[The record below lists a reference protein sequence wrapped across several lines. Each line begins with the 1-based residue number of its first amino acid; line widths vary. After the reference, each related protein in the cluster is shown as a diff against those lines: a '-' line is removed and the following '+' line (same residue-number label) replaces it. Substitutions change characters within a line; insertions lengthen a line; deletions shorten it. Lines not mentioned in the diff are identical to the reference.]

1 MTTTADTQTGNWGRW
16 GDDDERG
23 ALNLITPEVVLAATD
38 VCTTGKVYNLGLP
51 VARYGTPVFPY
62 RGAPQRLTLTSQTDA
77 EMNVQYGALPG
88 VGANEDVLVIPAHN
102 GTHMDALCHVYADEQ
117 FYNGRSAQGFTSHNG
132 APWCG
137 IEKTGGF
144 AGRAVLLDV
153 AGHHGVDWLEPG
165 YNVTADDLEAAR
177 VAAGV
182 ELRSGDIL
190 LVRTGWLDLF
200 ADVTSRMEEPPFM
213 QPGLGASTVD
223 YIAERDVAVVG
234 CDNAAVEVIPFDGQ
248 FLELHIELL
257 VKRGLTLLEHLVLTP
272 LAKDGVREC
281 LLVVAPML
289 VTGGTGSPINP
300 IAIA

>member
-1 MTTTADTQTGNWGRW
+1 MTTTADGQTGNWGRW
-16 GDDDERG
+16 GADDERG
-23 ALNLITPEVVLAATD
+23 TLNLITPDAVLQAAR
-38 VCTTGKVYNLGLP
+38 VCKTGKVYNLGLP
-51 VARYGTPVFPY
+51 VSRYGTPVFPY

-77 EMNVQYGALPG
+77 EMNIPYGALPG

-102 GTHMDALCHVYADEQ
+102 GTHMDALCHVFADDAI
-117 FYNGRSAQGFTSHNG
+117 YNGTSANDFTSHNG
-132 APWCG
+132 APHCG

-153 AGHHGVDWLEPG
+153 AGTKGVDWLEPG
-165 YNVTADDLEAAR
+165 YNITADDLEEAR

-182 ELRSGDIL
+182 EIGSGDIV

-213 QPGLGASTVD
+213 QPGLGATTVD
-223 YIAERDVAVVG
+223 YIADRDIAVVG
-234 CDNAAVEVIPFDGQ
+234 VDNAAVEVIPFDGQ
-248 FLELHIELL
+248 FLALHIELL

-272 LAKDGVREC
+272 LAADGVTEC
-281 LLVVAPML
+281 LLVVAPLL